1 MNLSIG
7 SKVYHVDYNKNEIV
21 DFEIIGIITRKSSVE
36 YIINDLYK
44 WYENHSYDCYDDD
57 DEINLYVKT
66 KFNDKDLTNTW
77 LITDVRRLSED
88 KNIHDR
94 GGKTYND

>member
-57 DEINLYVKT
+57 DSDSGDIDNLIKQVKHIMI
-66 KFNDKDLTNTW
+66 KENVLN
-77 LITDVRRLSED
+77 L
-88 KNIHDR
+88 N
-94 GGKTYND
+94 